1 MSSFVL
7 DDLQPSFVS
16 YEALEVAC
24 HAIENYCDRLT
35 ELELEKLKVCLLV
48 NYLIHSTVSL
58 HVLNPCAGSL
68 LSSYF
73 RDIANEVRTSAS
85 TCWIT

>member
-1 MSSFVL
+1 MSRFVL

-35 ELELEKLKVCLLV
+35 DLELEKLKVRLLV
-48 NYLIHSTVSL
+48 IYTLQR
-58 HVLNPCAGSL
+58 VLM
-68 LSSYF
+68 F
-73 RDIANEVRTSAS
+73 
-85 TCWIT
+85 